1 MKLLAL
7 LALVLVCA
15 PLQIMAQGTMD
26 HEDHL
31 HKPSITFAFPT
42 FLEVDS
48 VLESSAARNRLHRKN
63 LRDREAPAHS
73 RR

>member
-15 PLQIMAQGTMD
+15 PLQIMAQDAMD
-26 HEDHL
+26 HEDHPQ
-31 HKPSITFAFPT
+31 KPSITFAFPT
-42 FLEVDS
+42 FLELDG
-48 VLESSAARNRLHRKN
+48 VLETSAAKNRLHRKN
-63 LRDREAPAHS
+63 LRDREAPDHS